1 MLGNILMAQ
10 NFNMP
15 AGYITEG
22 EEQYLVKV
30 GEEYASLEELENT
43 LLMHMDVDGVGDV
56 RLSDVADIA
65 LTDNAGES
73 YAKVN
78 GNDGVVLSFQK
89 QSTASTATVSQ
100 RINSAIAQLQ
110 EQNPGLHITPLMDQG
125 DYIDMDGGQA
135 SFPICCGAAWLAI
148 IDADLF
154 PQGRKAQHLLCVQHP
169 SSA

>member
-1 MLGNILMAQ
+1 MWTAW
-10 NFNMP
+10 
-15 AGYITEG
+15 
-22 EEQYLVKV
+22 
-30 GEEYASLEELENT
+30 
-43 LLMHMDVDGVGDV
+43 GDV

-110 EQNPGLHITPLMDQG
+110 EQNRACT
-125 DYIDMDGGQA
+125 
-135 SFPICCGAAWLAI
+135 S
-148 IDADLF
+148 
-154 PQGRKAQHLLCVQHP
+154 RR
-169 SSA
+169 

>member
-1 MLGNILMAQ
+1 MLTADMLGNILMAQ

-78 GNDGVVLSFQK
+78 GQRRRGAVVPEAEHGVHGP
-89 QSTASTATVSQ
+89 
-100 RINSAIAQLQ
+100 R
-110 EQNPGLHITPLMDQG
+110 
-125 DYIDMDGGQA
+125 
-135 SFPICCGAAWLAI
+135 
-148 IDADLF
+148 
-154 PQGRKAQHLLCVQHP
+154 
-169 SSA
+169 

>member
-1 MLGNILMAQ
+1 MCA
-10 NFNMP
+10 
-15 AGYITEG
+15 
-22 EEQYLVKV
+22 V
-30 GEEYASLEELENT
+30 
-43 LLMHMDVDGVGDV
+43 
-56 RLSDVADIA
+56 DVADIA

-125 DYIDMDGGQA
+125 DYIDMVVGSVLSNLLWGG
-135 SFPICCGAAWLAI
+135 L
-148 IDADLF
+148 
-154 PQGRKAQHLLCVQHP
+154 RP
-169 SSA
+169 SSC